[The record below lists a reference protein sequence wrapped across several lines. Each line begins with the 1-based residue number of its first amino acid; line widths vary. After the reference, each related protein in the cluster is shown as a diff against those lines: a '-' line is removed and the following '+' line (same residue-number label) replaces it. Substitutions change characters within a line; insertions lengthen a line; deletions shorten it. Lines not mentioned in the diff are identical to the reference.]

1 MTRNFVLA
9 ALLAASALAG
19 CTVGPNYRP
28 PEAVVPAAFG
38 EPQAAAGAAVD
49 PAHWWTAFGDPVLTS
64 LVERALKDSPDI
76 AIAAS
81 RVRQA
86 RLQEISAYA
95 VGKPTV
101 DAVGNVTH
109 VEFSKNAGF
118 SSLAQLFSGGAGGGG
133 TGAGSTGGSGVAL
146 PGGGIT
152 TFALGFDAGWE
163 LDLFGGGRRG
173 VESALART
181 DAALWSRRDAAVT
194 LAAEVAQAYFA
205 LRLDQQQLG
214 VVDEELQ
221 RQRRSLQ
228 IAGNVARVGLV
239 PQIDVTRQQ
248 QSITSLEARREPIQA
263 DIRVR
268 IHALGI
274 LLGAEPQSLS
284 PELTAPAAPLAQA
297 PIVPAGL
304 PSDLL
309 RRRPDIRRSERELAA
324 ATADIGVAVA
334 DLYPKFRLTGMAEL
348 LSTSLASLFSR
359 DSLQATGTGG
369 LSFPLLDRGRRR
381 ATVGL
386 RREEREQAYTRYKAT
401 VLGALRDV
409 EDPLARIDA
418 ERRRNAALKHAIAD
432 AETTARAVDAQYR
445 SGFVAQNALLDAQVT
460 ILNAREQSAA
470 SDAQLLQDT
479 AALFKAIGGGWEVA
493 ATPHPT
499 GATTDGNT
507 ANM

>member
-1 MTRNFVLA
+1 MTRK
-9 ALLAASALAG
+9 ALLSSLLGACALAG

-28 PEAVVPAAFG
+28 PEAAVPAAFG
-38 EPQAAAGAAVD
+38 EVQPANGAAVD
-49 PAHWWTAFGDPVLTS
+49 PARWWAAFGDAELTS
-64 LVERALKDSPDI
+64 LIERALKDNPDI
-76 AIAAS
+76 SLAAS

-95 VGKPTV
+95 VSKPTV
-101 DAVGNVTH
+101 DAIGNVTH

-118 SSLAQLFSGGAGGGG
+118 SSIAQLFSGGGGATGGSAG
-133 TGAGSTGGSGVAL
+133 TGAGSTGGGGGVAL
-146 PGGGIT
+146 PGSGIT
-152 TFALGFDAGWE
+152 TFALGFDASWE

-173 VESALART
+173 VEGALART
-181 DAALWSRRDAAVT
+181 DAAIWSQRDAVVT

-205 LRLDQQQLG
+205 MRLDQQQLG
-214 VVDEELQ
+214 VIDQELQ

-248 QSITSLEARREPIQA
+248 QSITTLEARREPVQA

-284 PELTAPAAPLAQA
+284 AELTAPAPALAAAPL
-297 PIVPAGL
+297 VPAGL

-309 RRRPDIRRSERELAA
+309 RRRPDIRAAERELAA

-359 DSLQATGTGG
+359 DSIQATGVAGVT
-369 LSFPLLDRGRRR
+369 FPLLDWGRRR

-386 RREEREQAYTRYKAT
+386 RREDREQAYTRYKAT

-409 EDPLARIDA
+409 EDPLARLDA
-418 ERRRNAALKHAIAD
+418 ERRRQAALQRAVAD
-432 AETTARAVDAQYR
+432 AETTTRAVDAQYR
-445 SGFVAQNALLDAQVT
+445 TGLVAQNSLLDAQVT
-460 ILNAREQSAA
+460 VLNAREQLVA
-470 SDAQLLQDT
+470 SNAQLRQDT
-479 AALFKAIGGGWEVA
+479 AALFKAMGGGWDVSA
-493 ATPHPT
+493 AQ
-499 GATTDGNT
+499 
-507 ANM
+507 

>member
-1 MTRNFVLA
+1 MTRK
-9 ALLAASALAG
+9 ALLLALVGAAALAG

-28 PEAVVPAAFG
+28 PQAAVPATFG
-38 EPQAAAGAAVD
+38 EAQAATGAAID
-49 PAHWWTAFGDPVLTS
+49 PARWWTEFGDAELTA
-64 LVERALKDSPDI
+64 LVERALKDNPDI

-101 DAVGNVTH
+101 DAIGNVTH

-118 SSLAQLFSGGAGGGG
+118 SSIARLFSGGGGSGTGTGG
-133 TGAGSTGGSGVAL
+133 TGSSGVAA

-152 TFALGFDAGWE
+152 TFALGFDASWE
-163 LDLFGGGRRG
+163 FDLFGGGRRG
-173 VESALART
+173 VEGALART
-181 DAALWSRRDAAVT
+181 DAAVWSQRDAAVT

-214 VVDEELQ
+214 IIDEELL

-248 QSITSLEARREPIQA
+248 QAITTLEARREPVRA
-263 DIRVR
+263 DVRVR

-274 LLGAEPQSLS
+274 LLGTEPQSLS
-284 PELTAPAAPLAQA
+284 PQLTVPAPALAPA
-297 PIVPAGL
+297 PAVPAGL

-309 RRRPDIRRSERELAA
+309 RRRPDIRMAERQLAA

-359 DSLQATGTGG
+359 DSIQTSGVAGV
-369 LSFPLLDRGRRR
+369 SFPLLDWGRRR
-381 ATVGL
+381 AAVGL
-386 RREEREQAYTRYKAT
+386 RREDREQAYTRYKAT

-409 EDPLARIDA
+409 EDPLARLDA
-418 ERRRNAALKHAIAD
+418 ERRRNAALQRAVSD
-432 AETTARAVDAQYR
+432 AQTTARAVDAQYR
-445 SGFVAQNALLDAQVT
+445 TGLVAQNALLDAQVT
-460 ILNAREQSAA
+460 VLNAREQLVA
-470 SDAQLLQDT
+470 SDAQLRQDT
-479 AALFKAIGGGWEVA
+479 VALFKAMGGGWEMPA
-493 ATPHPT
+493 A
-499 GATTDGNT
+499 G
-507 ANM
+507 